1 MAYFNPNMDMPQ
13 EYIDLLAEVAVENN
27 ITAEQYAKQI
37 VMQFL
42 AKNHRKGLTNSVSS
56 V

>member
-1 MAYFNPNMDMPQ
+1 MAYFNPNIEMPQ
-13 EYIDLLAEVAVENN
+13 EYIDLLADIASEHN

-37 VMQFL
+37 IMQFL